1 MAEFS
6 RAIWGGRLLSRKEV
20 FEGGKNP
27 TLSLFRELGHGS
39 SHLPRYDV
47 IVSIS
52 SSVRC
57 PFGLGRP
64 KNSDRAF
71 DFTPDETTAI
81 AVRGRRAVSLVGPT
95 VLRILNPFEGNR
107 RTFGAR
113 AENFIALPSSPKS
126 RL

>member
-6 RAIWGGRLLSRKEV
+6 RAIWGGRLPRKEV
-20 FEGGKNP
+20 FERGKNP

-57 PFGLGRP
+57 PFGLGRL

-71 DFTPDETTAI
+71 DFTPDEAAI
-81 AVRGRRAVSLVGPT
+81 ALRARRAISLVGPT
-95 VLRILNPFEGNR
+95 VR
-107 RTFGAR
+107 
-113 AENFIALPSSPKS
+113 PSAAAS
-126 RL
+126 